1 MFFQEIDDEWQG
13 FVTLRPFRLEEEL
26 AVRATLGGM
35 FLGPT
40 KVVRIVYD
48 DFEFVGGGIPFG
60 AWRLG
65 FLWGKADPVPRS
77 GEWVGTGGL
86 QVYAL
91 PSTFQGGREGIHI
104 PHKGL
109 SASDDDGLVVRTQM
123 GHHGIQGG

>member
-1 MFFQEIDDEWQG
+1 M
-13 FVTLRPFRLEEEL
+13 
-26 AVRATLGGM
+26 AVGATLVGM
-35 FLGPT
+35 LLGPAQ
-40 KVVRIVYD
+40 VIRIVDD
-48 DFEFVGGGIPFG
+48 DFEFVRGGIPFG

-91 PSTFQGGREGIHI
+91 PSTSEGGREGIHI

-109 SASDDDGLVVRTQM
+109 SAGDNDGLVIRSKM
-123 GHHGIQGG
+123 GQHGIQGG